1 MYTCIYTLFLSNKI
15 LFSAILFHMKETLS
29 RWLDSPRIKE
39 QDVWVVYFNL
49 MNIRIKELDL
59 LVDALTL

>member
-1 MYTCIYTLFLSNKI
+1 
-15 LFSAILFHMKETLS
+15 MKETLS

>member
-1 MYTCIYTLFLSNKI
+1 
-15 LFSAILFHMKETLS
+15 MKETLS
-29 RWLDSPRIKE
+29 RWLDSPSTKE